1 MVLEVKGIDKSF
13 PGTQALSKVDFQLRK
28 GEILGVAGLWGL
40 SAAGDRYRA
49 GGLRCSVK
57 ALQVDDERAAVRDYR
72 KAAATEGLGTF
83 ADLLRAKLDTPA
95 K

>member
-1 MVLEVKGIDKSF
+1 MQHEVVAIQLLYPPQHDVGTGTLEKVLRFRI
-13 PGTQALSKVDFQLRK
+13 
-28 GEILGVAGLWGL
+28 
-40 SAAGDRYRA
+40 SAVGAAAYWLDVEARA